1 MSKNHPELKAML
13 KQGGCWFLALM
24 PYLPIPEGVSTREQY
39 RHLTRKRSWQAQVSF
54 DRALHLLCLLLLLAL
69 VARGQTPSARATA
82 AAPAYTE
89 SQVVPLSVDLSGA
102 LRTSGGGGSGGGLT
116 DAQLRASPVP
126 MSLSSIPLAT
136 NAATESTL
144 TSVLGRLPALVTG
157 RIPVDGSGVTQPVS
171 GTVAISG
178 SVPVTGTFWQATQ
191 PVSGTVT
198 ANAGTGTF
206 AVSGPLTDAQLRAV
220 AVPVSGTFWQ
230 ATQPISGTVTANAG
244 TGTMAV
250 SGPLTDGQLRA
261 TAVPVSGTF
270 WQATQ
275 PVSAA
280 SLPLPTGAATAAK
293 QPALGT
299 AGTASADVISVQ
311 GIASGTPLRVD
322 LGATTANATSL
333 NVNCT
338 GGCAGASEAQ
348 VYTWTVPDV
357 VAGSNKLFLD
367 LFNAVGSAKVIK
379 VRGIYPIMRTEVAV
393 VGVLGLRW
401 DLFRTSAVG
410 TGGTPAV
417 YQSAT
422 RDVAGGSI
430 VPLDFNNASLPA
442 QITARHLPTGGA
454 TAAAWLGRRT
464 CFVEE
469 TNAATY
475 WCNGSF
481 NFLEQVSGGQPL
493 VLREGQGLLIQQ
505 GSVATLNN
513 IAFTVVFSVE

>member
-1 MSKNHPELKAML
+1 
-13 KQGGCWFLALM
+13 
-24 PYLPIPEGVSTREQY
+24 
-39 RHLTRKRSWQAQVSF
+39 
-54 DRALHLLCLLLLLAL
+54 
-69 VARGQTPSARATA
+69 
-82 AAPAYTE
+82 
-89 SQVVPLSVDLSGA
+89 
-102 LRTSGGGGSGGGLT
+102 
-116 DAQLRASPVP
+116 
-126 MSLSSIPLAT
+126 
-136 NAATESTL
+136 
-144 TSVLGRLPALVTG
+144 
-157 RIPVDGSGVTQPVS
+157 
-171 GTVAISG
+171 
-178 SVPVTGTFWQATQ
+178 
-191 PVSGTVT
+191 
-198 ANAGTGTF
+198 
-206 AVSGPLTDAQLRAV
+206 
-220 AVPVSGTFWQ
+220 
-230 ATQPISGTVTANAG
+230 
-244 TGTMAV
+244 
-250 SGPLTDGQLRA
+250 
-261 TAVPVSGTF
+261 
-270 WQATQ
+270 
-275 PVSAA
+275 
-280 SLPLPTGAATAAK
+280 
-293 QPALGT
+293 
-299 AGTASADVISVQ
+299 VISVQ